1 MCVYLYHDTHKTTK
15 IIKQLEN
22 MKILVKPQITKEQ
35 LKEMV
40 SKMVLDGTL
49 DSIQE
54 YHCASFEN
62 LETLESEYSLLSM
75 SVLVDTKKVGD
86 KIELRSVLI
95 SDVEIWINEDEEVEV
110 TDSMILFLQNEMTNK
125 VKELI

>member
-1 MCVYLYHDTHKTTK
+1 
-15 IIKQLEN
+15 